1 MYKPLGYLLFPLL
14 LMLVIQPLEGQKR
27 TFSPFS
33 RYGLGEL
40 ETRELG
46 QSQGMGGTG
55 IGMRSNEHLNN
66 LNPASYSAMDSLSF
80 FMEAGI
86 TGFTQTFKSFMGKET
101 YNDMD
106 FNYFAMGFPVTQKVF
121 VSLGLQPYSNAGYN
135 FEYTAN
141 TALNKAIGTGNLTSV
156 YGGIAI
162 KPIRSLSLGA
172 HATYL
177 FGNLQHTTFVEFIDN
192 PTAFKYGV
200 QTEIHA
206 SDFFFDLGAQYSIKI
221 NKSNTLIFGLTFQ
234 PQTSISGDYQKT
246 AAKGMVYAQDGKL
259 FQSNILIP
267 EASDTSNVKGFD
279 LPDAFGAGV
288 SYNWNNRLVVAA
300 DYSTQKWGD
309 AGLMEN
315 LSSVTTSNKFSAG
328 AEFIPDERSQSY
340 LGMIRYRVGVRY
352 LEDYIKLNNHQVKD
366 LGISF
371 GVGLPLS
378 RTKTSVNVA
387 FEVGKRGTSERSQLE
402 ETYGKL
408 KINFTFYEI
417 WFRQRKFD

>member
-1 MYKPLGYLLFPLL
+1 MYKLFAYLLIPLL
-14 LMLVIQPLEGQKR
+14 LLAIQPSKGQKR

-40 ETRELG
+40 ETRGLG

-86 TGFTQTFKSFMGKET
+86 TGFTQTFKSDVGKET
-101 YNDMD
+101 YNNMD
-106 FNYFAMGFPVTQKVF
+106 FNYFAMGFPVTQKLF
-121 VSLGLQPYSNAGYN
+121 ATLGLQPYSNAGYS
-135 FEYTAN
+135 FEFTTN

-156 YGGIAI
+156 YGGIAL
-162 KPIRSLSLGA
+162 KLMPTLSLGA

-177 FGNLQHTTFVEFIDN
+177 FGNLQHTTFVEFLNN

-206 SDFFFDLGAQYSIKI
+206 SDFFFDLGAQYNLKI
-221 NKSNTLIFGLTFQ
+221 DESNTLTFGLTFQ
-234 PQTSISGDYQKT
+234 PKTPINGNYQKT
-246 AAKGMVYAQDGKL
+246 SAKGMSYAQDGKL
-259 FQSNILIP
+259 FESNILIP

-279 LPDAFGAGV
+279 LPNAFGAGV
-288 SYNWNNRLVVAA
+288 SYNWDNKLVLAA
-300 DYSTQKWGD
+300 DYSTQQWGD
-309 AGLMEN
+309 ASLMEN
-315 LSSVTTSNKFSAG
+315 LSSVTTSNRFSAG
-328 AEFIPDERSQSY
+328 VEFIPNERSQSY
-340 LGMIRYRVGVRY
+340 LGMIRYRAGVRY
-352 LEDYIKLNNHQVKD
+352 LEDYIELNNYQVKD
-366 LGISF
+366 FGISF

-378 RTKTSVNVA
+378 RTKTSVNLA
-387 FEVGKRGTSERSQLE
+387 FEVGKRGTSQQSQLE

-408 KINFTFYEI
+408 KINFTFHEI
-417 WFRQRKFD
+417 WFRKRKFE